1 MRKPMSQ
8 PFFKSI
14 HTPALNGFSAIE
26 LLAVICIVGILSIG
40 TVGFISKGSKKIC
53 LEKLRTQ
60 LFLAQEKIAM
70 AHLRDFLY
78 PQGIGALKAQMIL
91 SELAMQNPHNKCTFS
106 YTKDALIAHID
117 DERLLFHIHPSDLSV
132 NPRIYCDFS
141 SKSQT
146 YALCKD
152 FFHRILDK

>member
-1 MRKPMSQ
+1 MQ
-8 PFFKSI
+8 KSFLFCSF
-14 HTPALNGFSAIE
+14 HNGTKAFSAIE

-40 TVGFISKGSKKIC
+40 AMRFISGGQEKIC

-60 LFLAQEKIAM
+60 LFIAQEKIAM

-78 PQGIGALKAQMIL
+78 PQGMGALQAQMIL
-91 SELAMQNPHNKCTFS
+91 SELAINNANKHCAFS

-117 DERLLFHIHPSDLSV
+117 GEQLAFFIAPSDLHI

-141 SKSQT
+141 SKSRT
-146 YALCKD
+146 STLCKN